1 MNYVYARTNHNKT
14 VTKIGI
20 TDCLGAR
27 DNVYATSEFVREKFV
42 VVFKVENAIKAKQIE
57 KNILFKFNKFKAY
70 GGGGKEFYRVEI
82 LQDKSFMEYIEK
94 YENLS
99 DEEISETLKIYKNRQ
114 NLIKIESANIVL
126 IKGIRK
132 FKMKMENICGIIP
145 NIQQKEVLDKIIDF
159 YKENDIGKL
168 NWACGL
174 GKALLSLLIV
184 KKMGFKNVL
193 IGVPSIH
200 LQTQI
205 QKEILKI
212 FPNEKNI
219 RFIGGLQKQRIFIKN
234 NETKFTIV
242 VYNSCYKL
250 KDVTFDF
257 KIGDEAHHL
266 VGDEPQGNGFRQF
279 HEIKSFKT
287 LFMTAT
293 EKLCDATYSMDNET
307 IFGKQINIKTVH
319 WAIENGKI
327 TDYNVIV
334 LKNTEDEVD
343 EIISGLNID
352 VSDKLLFISCF
363 MCVKSIEKYENL
375 THLLLYTNTTDDAD
389 LAEKYLELL
398 NKKDKNIYIK
408 SLHSK
413 KDIDTEK
420 EINNFK
426 LSPYGI
432 IPCVFMFGE
441 GFDLPKLNGVCIA
454 ANMKSE
460 VRIVQYLLRPNRI
473 EKGNPNKK
481 AFIIIPY
488 IDNDEWNNPTM
499 SYENVRT
506 IISHLRN
513 VDENIEQ
520 KIKVLTKQIQ
530 IQKEKQKEKET
541 DNYFIFETNDNELHK
556 IKMRLRYS
564 KSLGSKFSEEQD
576 EYNYMKSINKSLN
589 IQSKQQYN
597 ELEYKI
603 NDVDNYFIKKGVW
616 KDWYDFMGYD
626 TKIFIQ
632 SIDDWKCFIKEK
644 KIKTVQDYYELC
656 EKYDILP
663 KEPADF
669 YIGFSNIHD
678 ELGFNSRRR

>member
-1 MNYVYARTNHNKT
+1 
-14 VTKIGI
+14 
-20 TDCLGAR
+20 
-27 DNVYATSEFVREKFV
+27 
-42 VVFKVENAIKAKQIE
+42 
-57 KNILFKFNKFKAY
+57 
-70 GGGGKEFYRVEI
+70 
-82 LQDKSFMEYIEK
+82 
-94 YENLS
+94 
-99 DEEISETLKIYKNRQ
+99 
-114 NLIKIESANIVL
+114 
-126 IKGIRK
+126 
-132 FKMKMENICGIIP
+132 
-145 NIQQKEVLDKIIDF
+145 
-159 YKENDIGKL
+159 
-168 NWACGL
+168 
-174 GKALLSLLIV
+174 
-184 KKMGFKNVL
+184 
-193 IGVPSIH
+193 
-200 LQTQI
+200 
-205 QKEILKI
+205 
-212 FPNEKNI
+212 
-219 RFIGGLQKQRIFIKN
+219 
-234 NETKFTIV
+234 
-242 VYNSCYKL
+242 
-250 KDVTFDF
+250 
-257 KIGDEAHHL
+257 
-266 VGDEPQGNGFRQF
+266 
-279 HEIKSFKT
+279 
-287 LFMTAT
+287 
-293 EKLCDATYSMDNET
+293 MDNES
-307 IFGKQINIKTVH
+307 IFDKQINIKTVH

-343 EIISGLNID
+343 EIISKLKID
-352 VSDKLLFISCF
+352 VSNKLLFISCF
-363 MCVKSIEKYENL
+363 MCVKSFENYDNL
-375 THLLLYTNTTDDAD
+375 NHLLLYTNTTDDAD
-389 LAEKYLELL
+389 LAEKYLFDIIEFL
-398 NKKDKNIYIK
+398 NKNKNENKNIYIK

-460 VRIVQYLLRPNRI
+460 VRIVQYLLRPNRL

-488 IDNDEWNNPTM
+488 IDNDEWDNPTE

-520 KIKVLTKQIQ
+520 KIRVLTKQIQ
-530 IQKEKQKEKET
+530 IQKEKQKENET
-541 DNYFIFETNDNELHK
+541 NNYFTFETNENELYK

-564 KSLGSKFSEEQD
+564 KSLGSNFSEEQD

-603 NDVDNYFIKKGVW
+603 NDVDNHFIKKGVW
-616 KDWYDFMGYD
+616 TDWYDFMGYD

-644 KIKTVQDYYELC
+644 KIYTVQDYYELC

-669 YIGFSNIHD
+669 YKGFSNIQD
-678 ELGFNSRRR
+678 ELCFNSRRR